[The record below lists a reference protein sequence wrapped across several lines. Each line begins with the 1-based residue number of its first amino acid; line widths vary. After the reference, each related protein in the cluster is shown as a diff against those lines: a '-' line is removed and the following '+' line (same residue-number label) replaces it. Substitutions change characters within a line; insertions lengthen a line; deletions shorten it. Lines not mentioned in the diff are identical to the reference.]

1 MSATCSWNIGGSY
14 TFLTVISAWI
24 IFARAPPCRLA
35 SPESGGLEEL
45 AWGPVREPLLL
56 CMFFSLLFSYLWD
69 VWWRIRQ
76 VFPHDKREDPS
87 SKCKTLNRP
96 ESVGQYVMSPNSSF
110 KYNEFVSTW
119 EIQFSSFAVFSVE
132 DFTCNTAA
140 RWVTTVKYDLNFFLR
155 LLNIALLQSSHRA
168 ICKTPNVTTMCT
180 CLKYSRKPRNCHIS
194 RCYS

>member
-1 MSATCSWNIGGSY
+1 MSATTSWNLGGSY

-24 IFARAPPCRLA
+24 IFGKAPPCHFA
-35 SPESGGLEEL
+35 SPKSGGLEEL

-56 CMFFSLLFSYLWD
+56 CMLFSLLFSYLWD

-96 ESVGQYVMSPNSSF
+96 ESVGLYVMSPNSSF

-140 RWVTTVKYDLNFFLR
+140 RWVTTVKYDLNFFFK
-155 LLNIALLQSSHRA
+155 I
-168 ICKTPNVTTMCT
+168 T
-180 CLKYSRKPRNCHIS
+180 
-194 RCYS
+194 

>member
-1 MSATCSWNIGGSY
+1 MVTYVCHYFLELRRFLHILDCYFRMNNLRKSATLS
-14 TFLTVISAWI
+14 F
-24 IFARAPPCRLA
+24 A
-35 SPESGGLEEL
+35 SPKSGGLEEL

-56 CMFFSLLFSYLWD
+56 CMLFSLLFSYLWD

-96 ESVGQYVMSPNSSF
+96 ESVGQHVMSPNSSF

-140 RWVTTVKYDLNFFLR
+140 RWVTTVKYDLNFFFK
-155 LLNIALLQSSHRA
+155 I
-168 ICKTPNVTTMCT
+168 T
-180 CLKYSRKPRNCHIS
+180 
-194 RCYS
+194 